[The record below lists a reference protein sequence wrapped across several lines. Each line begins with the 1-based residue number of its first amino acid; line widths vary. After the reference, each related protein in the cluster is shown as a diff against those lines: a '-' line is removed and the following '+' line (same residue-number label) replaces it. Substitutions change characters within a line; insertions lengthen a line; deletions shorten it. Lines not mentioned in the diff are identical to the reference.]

1 VGAAGRIVLE
11 VYARDFSVDY
21 KASGDPVTAADRR
34 ANALLIDRLGDAFPG
49 VPIVAEESAR
59 AAYEGFREAERI
71 LFVDPLDGTREFVDR
86 NGEFAVMVGLVEG
99 SRAVAGVVHA
109 PVAPVPDSADAPG
122 H

>member
-11 VYARDFSVDY
+11 VHARDFSVDY
-21 KASGDPVTAADRR
+21 KAAGDPVTAADRR
-34 ANALLIDRLGDAFPG
+34 ANALLIERLGDTFPG
-49 VPIVAEESAR
+49 VPIVAEESEG